1 MQKFNVKSIITRLAV
16 LLIMGQTFISPIS
29 VFADV
34 ISQSETTEKIKEEQT
49 QEAIE
54 NTEKENNEDDI
65 KPPEKEQAEEVQI
78 NENARSK
85 ASPVI
90 EEVEK
95 IQEDAAIQKEPSIDE
110 LGSLSV
116 GEDGKIYYK
125 GEPLYVGANGEE
137 IPADLNEL
145 MKQGVPQTLMMRAGR
160 ATGAT
165 IQYNGQVSYGGTT
178 VGDFSVNGKQA
189 FCLQH
194 PKPTPPSGT
203 QGSMNPYDNDNIKRI
218 MYYGWTGPANIF
230 GGERDRGIVVTSVVL
245 SKYYNGD
252 VSGTS
257 IPGWA
262 ELDNL
267 AQNGALPKH
276 GISLEG
282 ANALVNL
289 KVSLVNGKQVSESKT
304 LIADESNY
312 INPAIPAGIT
322 LVNETTGSR
331 TTNGTATIYGNQRFH
346 LEADVRYTGNFNSGV
361 KAGVMKAF
369 QPLVIRPADSG
380 LQDIGTWQWYD
391 DPAQVVS
398 FKADFFARLGDVH
411 LIKEDRETVTAQGD
425 ATLDG
430 AVYRITDSVGTSRDV
445 TIQNGKATAKNL
457 LIGEITYQEIKAP
470 IGYLLDPT
478 VYRATLDYNS
488 QTGKIE
494 IIRTVKEDVIKGNV
508 DIMKYYSLVEG
519 SAILI
524 PEKGAG
530 FSIYLESNGNLV
542 QTQET
547 NALGHARF
555 NNLPFGSYLV
565 KQTKSPAGT
574 LPVADFKV
582 KVDEHGQT
590 YFYNILNGKFKSPTK
605 LIKVDSE
612 TGKNVLVPGTVFK
625 IKDLETG
632 LWVNQTTHNITEF
645 VTDENG
651 EVLLYDELRFG
662 DYELHEIKAPAGY
675 VLNKT
680 PHKFSVN
687 QESQENGMIVVK
699 FANKA
704 QKGKV
709 ILNKTGEVATGS
721 KIKDTE
727 YGKQYEFEYSQK
739 PLAGSE
745 FNVIATKDIITGD
758 GTMYHQKG
766 DIAGTATTDENGKLT
781 IGDLHLGS
789 YALVETKAPKG
800 YVLDGKEYPFELT
813 YAGQEVEVTTAEVS
827 VKNVLQD
834 LVIKINKT
842 EESAK
847 WEDGKVVIEEVPSNG
862 KVFGVYSDQD
872 FSYNKNVIV
881 PANSLVGVATTKE
894 GIAGIQQKYPEGK
907 FFVKEL
913 DAGNDH
919 VINPNEFKFEFT
931 AQDNNK
937 TLEIGI
943 WGDSV
948 AYGKQNLLKIARNP
962 ITNEL
967 GKINVKLIKVDDEVS
982 LTEDTPLAGVEYD
995 LILKKDGNKEIVGH
1009 YVTDGNGEINVENIP
1024 SGDYE
1029 FVETKALTDYI
1040 LDTKPIEFEST
1051 PETNGDSI
1059 EFRVVNKHMPP
1070 TLGTYASGINGQKLF
1085 NPRIE
1090 NVIYDDMDY
1099 EFVYAGIDI
1108 FLTTI
1113 LMEKGA
1119 TPAQDKEVQR
1129 KETTIKSTGTK
1140 FTTQVGLTIPAN
1152 TMDGN
1157 KDYYF
1162 VEIAHRDEERKI
1174 EYVKHDDRDDKGQ
1187 TIRSEV
1193 PKIETLFAGLKGEKD
1208 FNPKKDNSM
1217 VDKVNA
1223 TNFETNHEFT
1233 IVTEYVNPKTLEV
1246 VAVDE
1251 QQKIFSEQDS
1261 IFDVFLNLAA
1271 NKMKS
1276 GDKLVAT
1283 HRVYYDKEKTIL
1295 YAEHYDLG
1303 NLKQTISFTAP
1314 KVVVLPQTGENAG
1327 TLAIMG
1333 VLIIG
1338 LVAVGFAVRSNRLK
1352 KEKNKLMEKVALYGF
1367 GGEQSIFSEDE
1378 DQVECEV
1385 ATLLVEGIIETGSK
1399 IGLENEKAKRLL
1411 EKVELA
1417 YLVSTT
1423 ENTVLEPIKQ
1433 L

>member
-34 ISQSETTEKIKEEQT
+34 ISQSETTEQIKEEQT

-282 ANALVNL
+282 TNALVNL

-312 INPAIPAGIT
+312 INTAIPVGIT

-411 LIKEDRETVTAQGD
+411 LIKEDRETITAQGD

-445 TIQNGKATAKNL
+445 TIQNGKATAKDL

-494 IIRTVKEDVIKGNV
+494 ITRTVKEDVIKGNV

-565 KQTKSPAGT
+565 RQTKSPAGT

-582 KVDEHGQT
+582 KVDEHGRT

-605 LIKVDSE
+605 LIKVDVE

-662 DYELHEIKAPAGY
+662 DYELHEIKAPTGY
-675 VLNKT
+675 VIDKT
-680 PHKFSVN
+680 PRPFSVN

-709 ILNKTGEVATGS
+709 IVHKTGEVATDS
-721 KIKDTE
+721 KTTDTD
-727 YGKQYEFEYSQK
+727 YGKKFDFIYSQK
-739 PLAGSE
+739 ELAGVE
-745 FNVIATKDIITGD
+745 FDVVATKDIVTGD
-758 GTMYHQKG
+758 GTVRVKQG
-766 DIAGTATTDENGKLT
+766 EVAGTGITDAKGNLI
-781 IGDLHLGS
+781 IGDLYLGE
-789 YALVETKAPKG
+789 YELVETKAPAG
-800 YVLDGKEYPFELT
+800 IVLDGKTYPFELT
-813 YAGQEVEVTTAEVS
+813 YAGQEVEVTSTEVS
-827 VKNVLQD
+827 VTNVLQD
-834 LVIKINKT
+834 LVIKIHKT

-847 WEDGKVVIEEVPSNG
+847 WEDGKVVIEEVPSDG
-862 KVFGVYSDQD
+862 KVFGVFANQD
-872 FSYNKNVIV
+872 FEYDGKIIV
-881 PANSLVGVATTKE
+881 PSKSLVGIATTKA
-894 GIAGIQQKYPEGK
+894 GIAEVQEKYPEGK
-907 FFVKEL
+907 FFVKEV
-913 DAGNDH
+913 DAGENH
-919 VINPNEFKFEFT
+919 VINPNEFEFEFT

-967 GKINVKLIKVDDEVS
+967 AKQSIELLKVDNETEDHEIPLANVPFELIQTIDGKDVILGEYLTDIDGKISIEGLPVGEYRLHEVKPLEGYLQLDEDIPFNVTLEK
-982 LTEDTPLAGVEYD
+982 
-995 LILKKDGNKEIVGH
+995 
-1009 YVTDGNGEINVENIP
+1009 NGEKIELKAVNKRIP
-1024 SGDYE
+1024 PE
-1029 FVETKALTDYI
+1029 IRTKAT
-1040 LDTKPIEFEST
+1040 
-1051 PETNGDSI
+1051 
-1059 EFRVVNKHMPP
+1059 
-1070 TLGTYASGINGQKLF
+1070 GINGQKVLDPLKDTKLVDTIF
-1085 NPRIE
+1085 YNHLIPGKEYDVTTKAVDADTGEIIVEASGKFTPPTAQGTYDVHVTVDGSKLVGRNIVFFEYVSRNGKEEVKHEDYKDLEQTVHFTNPTIRTLATGE
-1090 NVIYDDMDY
+1090 NGEKVLDPKKETKVKDT
-1099 EFVYAGIDI
+1099 VYLDGLVPGQTYTLNGWAVDQANGNPIAGV
-1108 FLTTI
+1108 
-1113 LMEKGA
+1113 E
-1119 TPAQDKEVQR
+1119 
-1129 KETTIKSTGTK
+1129 KETTFVATDSTMEIVLEFVVDGKLLAGKSIVFYEK
-1140 FTTQVGLTIPAN
+1140 LKTQNQVI
-1152 TMDGN
+1152 
-1157 KDYYF
+1157 
-1162 VEIAHRDEERKI
+1162 
-1174 EYVKHDDRDDKGQ
+1174 VKHEDINDKGQ
-1187 TIRSEV
+1187 TVRFKEIR
-1193 PKIETLFAGLKGEKD
+1193 
-1208 FNPKKDNSM
+1208 
-1217 VDKVNA
+1217 
-1223 TNFETNHEFT
+1223 
-1233 IVTEYVNPKTLEV
+1233 
-1246 VAVDE
+1246 
-1251 QQKIFSEQDS
+1251 
-1261 IFDVFLNLAA
+1261 
-1271 NKMKS
+1271 
-1276 GDKLVAT
+1276 
-1283 HRVYYDKEKTIL
+1283 
-1295 YAEHYDLG
+1295 
-1303 NLKQTISFTAP
+1303 
-1314 KVVVLPQTGENAG
+1314 VLPQTGEDTS

-1333 VLIIG
+1333 VLIIS
-1338 LVAVGFAVRSNRLK
+1338 LLAVGFVVRRNRMN
-1352 KEKNKLMEKVALYGF
+1352 KEKNNFLEKISLYGF
-1367 GGEQSIFSEDE
+1367 GGEQSIFTEEE
-1378 DQVECEV
+1378 DQEKCKV
-1385 ATLLVEGIIETGSK
+1385 ATILAEAIVETGTSV
-1399 IGLENEKAKRLL
+1399 GLTNSRVQRLL
-1411 EKVELA
+1411 KQI
-1417 YLVSTT
+1417 SFTFT
-1423 ENTVLEPIKQ
+1423 EEIKDMKPAEQ
-1433 L
+1433 Y

>member
-1 MQKFNVKSIITRLAV
+1 MQKLKFKSILTRLAV
-16 LLIMGQTFISPIS
+16 LLILGQTFISPIS
-29 VFADV
+29 VFAGV
-34 ISQSETTEKIKEEQT
+34 INQSETEEQLKEEKI
-49 QEAIE
+49 QEPLKDSETGNIE
-54 NTEKENNEDDI
+54 NEIKE
-65 KPPEKEQAEEVQI
+65 PEKQKVEEVAI

-85 ASPVI
+85 ASPI
-90 EEVEK
+90 SEPTEK
-95 IQEDAAIQKEPSIDE
+95 IQEETIIQEQSVIDE

-125 GEPLYVGANGEE
+125 GEPLYVGENGEE

-145 MKQGVPQTLMMRAGR
+145 MKLGVPQKLTMRSAR
-160 ATGAT
+160 ATTVG
-165 IQYNGQVSYGGTT
+165 IQYNGQVSYGGTI
-178 VGDFSVNGKQA
+178 VGDFTVNGKTA

-194 PKPTPPSGT
+194 PKPTPPTGT
-203 QGSMNPYDNDNIKRI
+203 QGVMSPYEKDEIKRI
-218 MYYGWTGPANIF
+218 MYYGWEGPENIF
-230 GGERDRGIVVTSVVL
+230 GSDRARGIVVTSLVL

-257 IPGWA
+257 IPGWV

-267 AQNGALPKH
+267 AQNGEVPH
-276 GISLEG
+276 IDI
-282 ANALVNL
+282 NATAKDLT
-289 KVSLVNGKQVSESKT
+289 VSIKNRKQVSQST
-304 LIADESNY
+304 TILASP
-312 INPAIPAGIT
+312 INELKIPVPTGLT
-322 LVNETTGSR
+322 LVNETTGQ
-331 TTNGTATIYGNQRFH
+331 TVTNGTATVKGGQTVHF
-346 LEADVRYTGNFNSGV
+346 EASLTYTNNYSTGKMSGSV
-361 KAGVMKAF
+361 KAF
-369 QPLVIRPADSG
+369 QPLVIRPTDSG

-391 DPAQVVS
+391 DPTKVVEI
-398 FKADFFARLGDVH
+398 KADFFARLGDVH
-411 LIKEDRETVTAQGD
+411 LIKEDRETITAQGD

-445 TIQNGKATAKNL
+445 TIQNGKATAKDL

-494 IIRTVKEDVIKGNV
+494 ITRTVKEDVIKGNV

-605 LIKVDSE
+605 LIKADFE
-612 TGKNVLVPGTVFK
+612 TGKNVLVPGTIFK

-800 YVLDGKEYPFELT
+800 YVLDWKEYPFELT

-1059 EFRVVNKHMPP
+1059 EFRAVNKHMPP

-1193 PKIETLFAGLKGEKD
+1193 PKIETLLAGLKGEKD

-1261 IFDVFLNLAA
+1261 IFDVFLNLPA

-1333 VLIIG
+1333 VLIIS
-1338 LVAVGFAVRSNRLK
+1338 LLAVGFLVRRNRMN
-1352 KEKNKLMEKVALYGF
+1352 KEKNDFLEKISLYGF
-1367 GGEQSIFSEDE
+1367 GGEQSIFTEDE
-1378 DQVECEV
+1378 DQENCKV
-1385 ATLLVEGIIETGSK
+1385 ATILAEAIVETGTSV
-1399 IGLENEKAKRLL
+1399 GLTNSRVQRLL
-1411 EKVELA
+1411 KQISFTFTEEIKDMKPVEQ
-1417 YLVSTT
+1417 Y
-1423 ENTVLEPIKQ
+1423 
-1433 L
+1433 